1 MSCFITFYVVFYN
14 TDLSTKKHLFH
25 PLKKIRIHVNEL
37 ERKSFPSHFYGIRLS
52 HIFEIPS
59 ISNEKPSIS
68 IEIPSIS
75 IKNLGFR
82 LKY

>member
-1 MSCFITFYVVFYN
+1 MRG
-14 TDLSTKKHLFH
+14 
-25 PLKKIRIHVNEL
+25 KISEYLIC
-37 ERKSFPSHFYGIRLS
+37 GIQLS

-68 IEIPSIS
+68 IKIPSIL
-75 IKNLGFR
+75 IENLEFQ